1 MNQEIKN
8 IDEQG
13 EELYEHYKFIA
24 DNGQEKLRIDKFLMD
39 RVGNTSRNKIQ
50 IAAHNG
56 NKNGKLLRD
65 YISKRMPREES
76 QKLKSIAISCINK
89 NYNKC

>member
-1 MNQEIKN
+1 MSKLFNFFKNLVYNKNKDMNWNILNSIDQLLK
-8 IDEQG
+8 IDE
-13 EELYEHYKFIA
+13 K
-24 DNGQEKLRIDKFLMD
+24 
-39 RVGNTSRNKIQ
+39 SRNKIQ

-89 NYNKC
+89 NYKKC